1 MYVRSLL
8 TPPVR
13 SYMIWKL
20 LRGIVST
27 EDLPLDEPIPGS
39 SVGEITEVLQ
49 RANLTDPKTQDRL
62 LALLYPQLKRIAE
75 MRMSRER
82 ADHTLQPTALVNEF
96 YLHVARLQGL
106 SWKNRAHF
114 LAVASNAMRRVLVDY
129 ARGHNAEKRN
139 VAKIVSLTDHDK
151 GSIDHAFDALEI
163 HDLLNHLALEEPRMA
178 RVIELRYFGGLTHA
192 EAAEVLNVDE
202 RTVKRD
208 WQVARAWLLAQLQK
222 KH

>member
-1 MYVRSLL
+1 
-8 TPPVR
+8 
-13 SYMIWKL
+13 
-20 LRGIVST
+20 
-27 EDLPLDEPIPGS
+27 
-39 SVGEITEVLQ
+39 
-49 RANLTDPKTQDRL
+49 
-62 LALLYPQLKRIAE
+62 
-75 MRMSRER
+75 MSRER

-163 HDLLNHLALEEPRMA
+163 HDLLNRLALEEPRMA
-178 RVIELRYFGGLTHA
+178 RVIELQILRRSDA
-192 EAAEVLNVDE
+192 C
-202 RTVKRD
+202 RSS
-208 WQVARAWLLAQLQK
+208 
-222 KH
+222 

>member
-1 MYVRSLL
+1 
-8 TPPVR
+8 
-13 SYMIWKL
+13 MIWKL

-27 EDLPLDEPIPGS
+27 EDLPLDELIPGS

-49 RANLTDPKTQDRL
+49 RANLTDPKTQDQL

-75 MRMSRER
+75 VRMSRER

-96 YLHVARLQGL
+96 YLHIARLQGL

-129 ARGHNAEKRN
+129 ARGHNAAKRN

-151 GSIDHAFDALEI
+151 GSLDHAYDALEI
-163 HDLLNHLALEEPRMA
+163 HDLLNRLALEEPRMA
-178 RVIELRYFGGLTHA
+178 RVIELRYFGGLTNA
-192 EAAEVLNVDE
+192 EAAEVLSVDQ

>member
-1 MYVRSLL
+1 
-8 TPPVR
+8 
-13 SYMIWKL
+13 MIWKL

-27 EDLPLDEPIPGS
+27 EDLPLDAPGPGS

-222 KH
+222 KY

>member
-1 MYVRSLL
+1 
-8 TPPVR
+8 
-13 SYMIWKL
+13 MIWKL

-27 EDLPLDEPIPGS
+27 EDLPLDEPGPGS

-163 HDLLNHLALEEPRMA
+163 HDLLNRLALEEPRMA
-178 RVIELRYFGGLTHA
+178 RVIKLRYFGGLTHA

>member
-1 MYVRSLL
+1 
-8 TPPVR
+8 
-13 SYMIWKL
+13 MIWKL

-27 EDLPLDEPIPGS
+27 EDLPLDEPGPGS

-163 HDLLNHLALEEPRMA
+163 HDLLNRLALEEPRMA

>member
-1 MYVRSLL
+1 
-8 TPPVR
+8 
-13 SYMIWKL
+13 MIWKL

-27 EDLPLDEPIPGS
+27 EDLPLDEPVPGS

-129 ARGHNAEKRN
+129 ARGHKAEKRN

-151 GSIDHAFDALEI
+151 GFIDHAFDALEI
-163 HDLLNHLALEEPRMA
+163 HELLNQLALEEPRMA